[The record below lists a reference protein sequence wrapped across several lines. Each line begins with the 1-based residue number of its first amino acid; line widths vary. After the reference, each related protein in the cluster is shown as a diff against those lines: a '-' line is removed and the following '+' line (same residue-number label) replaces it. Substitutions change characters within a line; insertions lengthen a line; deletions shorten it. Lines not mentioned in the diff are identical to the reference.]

1 MASPD
6 DYSAEQRQEDA
17 RVAAAARLADV
28 ARRIA
33 VEDRAQMWDQLGF
46 NIRTDVGIDR
56 LRRVLGAI
64 EMLGFEISD
73 PKGAQQ
79 SKRVVEWLYEAY
91 ESSITRN
98 KRLMFI
104 LTWVFGIGSGAL
116 AFIKFYIDW
125 RHN

>member
-1 MASPD
+1 MPSPD

-46 NIRTDVGIDR
+46 NIRTDAGIER
-56 LRRVLGAI
+56 LRRMLNAI
-64 EMLGFEISD
+64 EMLGFEIND

-79 SKRVVEWLYEAY
+79 SKRVIEWLYEAY

-104 LTWVFGIGSGAL
+104 LSWVFGIASGAIAL
-116 AFIKFYIDW
+116 VKFFVDW

>member
-6 DYSAEQRQEDA
+6 DYSAEQRQEDQ

-33 VEDRAQMWDQLGF
+33 GEDRAQMWDQLGF
-46 NIRTDVGIDR
+46 NIRSDVGIER

-64 EMLGFEISD
+64 EMLGFEIND
-73 PKGAQQ
+73 QKGAQQ

-91 ESSITRN
+91 SSSLTRN
-98 KRLMFI
+98 KRL
-104 LTWVFGIGSGAL
+104 LTWLTTVVGLGTGAL
-116 AFIKFYIDW
+116 AFIKFYLDS
-125 RHN
+125 RHQ